1 MIRSPITQQL
11 GIKYPIFQ
19 GGMAWVAEANLA
31 AAVSNA
37 GGLGII
43 AAMNMDQNQLKAEIE
58 LARSLTDKP
67 FGVNVMLMS
76 PYAKEVAELLVKE
89 RVAVITTGAGN
100 PQPYIEGWK
109 QAGSKVFPVIA
120 SVALAKLLA
129 RAGADGLIAE
139 GAEGGGHIG
148 ETSTMAL
155 IPQVVD
161 AVDIPVIAAGGIA
174 DGRGIAA
181 AFMLGASGVQM
192 GTAFLLTKECRVHP
206 NYKQMVLGASDIATM
221 VTGRSLGHPIRSLKN
236 RLTRTIAQI
245 EKSDPE
251 LIEEMGRGA
260 LRCAVLEG
268 DKIKGCF
275 MAGQIAGLLKTE
287 VPVKEYL
294 DRIITQADALLRGET
309 WIK

>member
-1 MIRSPITQQL
+1 MRSPITQQL

-19 GGMAWVAEANLA
+19 GGMAWVAKANLA

-43 AAMNMDQNQLKAEIE
+43 AAMNMDQNQLKVEIE

-206 NYKQMVLGASDIATM
+206 NYKEMVLGASDIATM

-294 DRIITQADALLRGET
+294 DRITTQADALLRGET

>member
-1 MIRSPITQQL
+1 MIDTPITQLL

-43 AAMNMDQNQLKAEIE
+43 AAMNMDRAHLKAQLDLI
-58 LARSLTDKP
+58 RSLTEKP

-76 PYAKEVAELLVKE
+76 PYTKEVAELLIEEKVP
-89 RVAVITTGAGN
+89 VITTGAGN

-109 QAGSKVFPVIA
+109 QAGSKIFPVIA

-139 GAEGGGHIG
+139 GAEGGGHVG
-148 ETSTMAL
+148 ETTTMAL

-206 NYKQMVLGASDIATM
+206 NYKDMVLGASDIATM
-221 VTGRSLGHPIRSLKN
+221 VTGRSLGHPVRSLKT
-236 RLTRTIAQI
+236 RLTRSIAQI
-245 EKSDPE
+245 EKDTPE
-251 LIEEMGRGA
+251 LIDEMGRGA

-268 DKIKGCF
+268 DKMKGCF
-275 MAGQIAGLLKTE
+275 MAGQIAGLLKEE
-287 VPVKEYL
+287 VAVKDYL
-294 DRIITQADALLRGET
+294 DRITYQADRLLRGET
-309 WIK
+309 WTK

>member
-1 MIRSPITQQL
+1 
-11 GIKYPIFQ
+11 
-19 GGMAWVAEANLA
+19 
-31 AAVSNA
+31 
-37 GGLGII
+37 
-43 AAMNMDQNQLKAEIE
+43 
-58 LARSLTDKP
+58 
-67 FGVNVMLMS
+67 MLMS
-76 PYAKEVAELLVKE
+76 PYAKAAAELLVKE

-206 NYKQMVLGASDIATM
+206 NYKEMVLGASDIATM

-294 DRIITQADALLRGET
+294 DRITTQADALLRGET

>member
-19 GGMAWVAEANLA
+19 SGMAWVAEANLA

-43 AAMNMDQNQLKAEIE
+43 AAMNMPQNQLKPELE
-58 LARSLTDKP
+58 LARSLTAKP

-109 QAGSKVFPVIA
+109 QAGSKVFPVSA
-120 SVALAKLLA
+120 SGALAKLLA

-206 NYKQMVLGASDIATM
+206 NYKEMVLGASDIATM

-294 DRIITQADALLRGET
+294 DRITTQADALLRGET

>member
-43 AAMNMDQNQLKAEIE
+43 AAMNMDQAQLKAEIE

-206 NYKQMVLGASDIATM
+206 NYKEMVLGASDIATM

-294 DRIITQADALLRGET
+294 DRITTQADALLRGET